1 MTDNA
6 AAKMSQTCSALYA
19 VYAVSMLMQLTP
31 YTMIV
36 GSIALLAAVVMAY
49 ITYGKA
55 GDSFYASHCRWLVR
69 TFWIGGVVYMPI
81 LTILASITVMCVVD
95 LSEVKAAVQAAALEQ
110 HPGSESDSSIVV
122 NTVLQSVMEKDGG
135 TIILITIIF
144 TLPVFGWWL
153 WRCWKGFSLL
163 QQGKPVENVMRWV

>member
-6 AAKMSQTCSALYA
+6 ANKMLQTCTALYA
-19 VYAVSMLMQLTP
+19 VFAASMLMQLTP
-31 YTMIV
+31 YTMIP
-36 GSIALLAAVVMAY
+36 GSVALLFAVVMAY

-81 LTILASITVMCVVD
+81 LTVLASITVMAVVD
-95 LSEVKAAVQAAALEQ
+95 LSEVESAVKAAALEQ
-110 HPGSESDSSIVV
+110 HPGGESDQSIVV
-122 NTVLQSVMEKDGG
+122 NTVLQSVMDKSGG
-135 TIILITIIF
+135 TIMLIAALF

-153 WRCWKGFSLL
+153 WRCWQGYSLL
-163 QQGKPVENVMRWV
+163 KQGKPVTDVMRWV